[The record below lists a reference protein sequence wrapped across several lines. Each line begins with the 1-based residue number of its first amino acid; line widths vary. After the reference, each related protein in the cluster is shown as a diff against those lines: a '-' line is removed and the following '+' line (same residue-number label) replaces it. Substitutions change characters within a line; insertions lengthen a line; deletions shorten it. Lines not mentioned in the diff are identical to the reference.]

1 MPGYSRLIIF
11 IISFLIT
18 INIYAKEN
26 KGNIDQ
32 TSLMLL
38 AIDYENKEQF
48 KKSKDAYLLLFKLD
62 EKYEYLKHGLSLCL
76 KTKDFDSILPLTAK
90 YKHIFK
96 EHEEKLSRLEIMAL
110 INIGQK
116 NLALKFAYELL
127 EKFNNADNY
136 ETVATILYSQNKYKE
151 SLKYFESAYA
161 SNKKAKTLLNLAN
174 VLYTY
179 MDNKKTAISY
189 LETYIALNGCSPIV
203 CDRLLVYYQEDQNLD
218 GMVSILKKVYKKYKN
233 NRKKCKS
240 LDKITNTIV
249 DILKLKDIN
258 NAIKFLEENKILDI
272 RLLTLYHQ
280 SKQYDKALKL
290 TRTLYLKTKDVN
302 FLAQLAI
309 LEYEMAENKADILD
323 TVIAN
328 FTIALESIDSHTYQN
343 YFGYILIDHDVDVK
357 KGIKFVKKALEKEP
371 NSIAYRDS
379 LAWGY
384 YKQHDCK
391 KAKTIIE
398 KLKDEIG
405 LEDLEMKK
413 HYDAIKECK

>member
-1 MPGYSRLIIF
+1 MDKDNLLGKV
-11 IISFLIT
+11 
-18 INIYAKEN
+18 KEAGLN
-26 KGNIDQ
+26 K
-32 TSLMLL
+32 
-38 AIDYENKEQF
+38 
-48 KKSKDAYLLLFKLD
+48 
-62 EKYEYLKHGLSLCL
+62 
-76 KTKDFDSILPLTAK
+76 
-90 YKHIFK
+90 
-96 EHEEKLSRLEIMAL
+96 
-110 INIGQK
+110 
-116 NLALKFAYELL
+116 
-127 EKFNNADNY
+127 
-136 ETVATILYSQNKYKE
+136 ILYSEE
-151 SLKYFESAYA
+151 SIMGLFVAEDIVNMKTGIIYAEAGDEISA
-161 SNKKAKTLLNLAN
+161 TLLA
-174 VLYTY
+174 V
-179 MDNKKTAISY
+179 
-189 LETYIALNGCSPIV
+189 
-203 CDRLLVYYQEDQNLD
+203 
-218 GMVSILKKVYKKYKN
+218 
-233 NRKKCKS
+233 
-240 LDKITNTIV
+240 
-249 DILKLKDIN
+249 
-258 NAIKFLEENKILDI
+258 LEENKILDI

>member
-1 MPGYSRLIIF
+1 M
-11 IISFLIT
+11 
-18 INIYAKEN
+18 E
-26 KGNIDQ
+26 
-32 TSLMLL
+32 
-38 AIDYENKEQF
+38 
-48 KKSKDAYLLLFKLD
+48 
-62 EKYEYLKHGLSLCL
+62 
-76 KTKDFDSILPLTAK
+76 
-90 YKHIFK
+90 
-96 EHEEKLSRLEIMAL
+96 
-110 INIGQK
+110 
-116 NLALKFAYELL
+116 
-127 EKFNNADNY
+127 
-136 ETVATILYSQNKYKE
+136 
-151 SLKYFESAYA
+151 
-161 SNKKAKTLLNLAN
+161 
-174 VLYTY
+174 
-179 MDNKKTAISY
+179 
-189 LETYIALNGCSPIV
+189 
-203 CDRLLVYYQEDQNLD
+203 
-218 GMVSILKKVYKKYKN
+218 KKY
-233 NRKKCKS
+233 KS